1 MPPSLLPTAPSANSS
16 SGKPLNIP
24 QTHAQAL
31 ELHKAGRLA
40 EAERLYAAILA
51 VRPDHFDALHL
62 LGLVKMGQGQL
73 GEALRLIG
81 DAMRARAPTP
91 QIWLNHGIVLNALA
105 RHQEAVDSFDQAIKL
120 KSKFPE
126 AYNNRGVVLATLG
139 RDDEAL
145 ESYAKALAITPNYG
159 EALSNRGNALLKLKR
174 YDEALKNFDRAIAA
188 RPDYADAHY
197 NRGNVFKELGRV
209 DEALA
214 CFDRALVL
222 QPALTAGYINRGVLL
237 ADLGRNDEALASYDK
252 AIALAPGNVEATYN
266 RGHVLERLKRY
277 DEALAA
283 YDQAIAVR
291 PTLAE
296 AFANRGN
303 VLRELKRFPEAL
315 ASYDRAL
322 ELRPDLI
329 EALSNRGMILH
340 ELKRLDEALP
350 SYDRAL
356 ALRPDYID
364 ALNNR
369 AQTYQE
375 LKRFEEA
382 QADFD
387 HVLALAPGHDH
398 GFSGAA
404 SCAINLCDWER
415 RERFAPAVPEHV
427 FGRKSVFSPFIVFGY
442 SDDPALQMQCA
453 KNYIENRIARQPAPL
468 WTGQT
473 WRNEK
478 IRVAYLSADFRTHAT
493 AFLMA
498 ELFERH
504 DKSRFETHAISF
516 STDDQSEMR
525 RRLIAAFSKFH
536 DVRANS
542 DREVAQMM
550 HEMKID
556 IAIDLKGYTQ
566 DARPEIFE
574 YRPAPIQVN
583 YLGYPGSMGSRVMD
597 YIVADKTV
605 APFEHAPFFSEK
617 IVQLPDSYQV
627 NDTHRRVSPNVPTR
641 AQAGLPEQG
650 FVFCSFNNNWK
661 ITPAMFDVWMRLLHQ
676 VEGSVLW
683 LLGDNDGSM
692 RNLKL
697 EAQKRGIDPSRIV
710 FAGRMVPEEHLARHA
725 LADLFLDTLP
735 CNAHTTAS
743 DALWVG
749 LPLLTC
755 EGHAFA
761 GRVAASLLRAVG
773 LPQLVATSLE
783 DYEAR
788 ALKFAREPFQLAIC
802 KRHLLD
808 NRTTLPLFNT
818 ERFAR
823 HIEAAYTTMWE
834 TWQRGEAP
842 QAFAV
847 APIG

>member
-1 MPPSLLPTAPSANSS
+1 MPPSLLPTASSA
-16 SGKPLNIP
+16 KPLNIP

-62 LGLVKMGQGQL
+62 LSLIRMAQGQL
-73 GEALRLIG
+73 AEALRLIG
-81 DAMRARAPTP
+81 EAMRARAPTP
-91 QIWLNHGIVLNALA
+91 QIWLNQGILLNALA

-139 RDDEAL
+139 RDEEAL
-145 ESYAKALAITPNYG
+145 ASYAKALAITPNYS

-174 YDEALKNFDRAIAA
+174 YDEALKNYERAIAA

-197 NRGNVFKELGRV
+197 NRGNVLKELGRF

-214 CFDRALVL
+214 CYDRALAA
-222 QPALTAGYINRGVLL
+222 QPGMTPCFINRGVLL
-237 ADLGRNDEALASYDK
+237 AELGRYDDALASYDQ
-252 AIALAPGNVEATYN
+252 ALVLAPGNVEASYN
-266 RGHVLERLKRY
+266 RGHVLERLNRY

-283 YDQAIAVR
+283 YDQAIAAL

-296 AFANRGN
+296 AYANRGN
-303 VLRELKRFPEAL
+303 TLRELKRFADAL

-340 ELKRLDEALP
+340 ELKRLEDALP

-356 ALRPDYID
+356 QLRPDYID

-387 HVLALAPGHDH
+387 HVLALAPDHDH

-404 SCAINLCDWER
+404 SCAINLCDWVR
-415 RERFAPAVPEHV
+415 RERFAPSVPEHI

-453 KNYIENRIARQPAPL
+453 KNYIENRIPRQPVPL
-468 WTGQT
+468 WTGQK

-516 STDDQSEMR
+516 STDDHSEMR

-542 DREVAQMM
+542 DREVAQLM

-627 NDTHRRVSPNVPTR
+627 NDTHRKVSPNLPTR

-683 LLGDNDGSM
+683 LLGDNDGSI
-692 RNLKL
+692 RNLRL
-697 EAQKRGIDPSRIV
+697 EAQKRGIDASRLV

-749 LPLLTC
+749 LPVLTC

-761 GRVAASLLRAVG
+761 GRVAASLLRAANV
-773 LPQLVATSLE
+773 PELVAANMA
-783 DYEAR
+783 DYEAL
-788 ALKFAREPFQLAIC
+788 ALKLARAPAQLSEL
-802 KRHLLD
+802 KQRLLQ
-808 NRTTLPLFNT
+808 NRMSVPLFDT
-818 ERFAR
+818 ARFTR

>member
-1 MPPSLLPTAPSANSS
+1 MPPSLLPTANPSN
-16 SGKPLNIP
+16 GMPLNIP
-24 QTHAQAL
+24 QTCAQAL

-62 LGLVKMGQGQL
+62 LGLIKLAQGQL
-73 GEALRLIG
+73 AEALRLIG
-81 DAMRARAPTP
+81 AAMKARAPTP
-91 QIWLNHGIVLNALA
+91 QVWLNYGIVLNALS
-105 RHQEAVDSFDQAIKL
+105 RHQDAIDSFDQAIKL
-120 KSKFPE
+120 KSKFAE
-126 AYNNRGVVLATLG
+126 AHNNRGVVLATLG

-145 ESYAKALAITPNYG
+145 ESYSKALAITPNYA

-174 YDEALKNFDRAIAA
+174 YDDALKAFDRAVAV
-188 RPDYADAHY
+188 RPDYADALY
-197 NRGNVFKELGRV
+197 NRGNAFKQLGRF
-209 DEALA
+209 DEALG
-214 CFDRALVL
+214 CYDRALAA
-222 QPALTAGYINRGVLL
+222 QPALVPCYVNRGVLL

-252 AIALAPGNVEATYN
+252 VLTLAPGNVEATYN
-266 RGHVLERLKRY
+266 RGHVLEKLKRY
-277 DEALAA
+277 DEALKA

-291 PTLAE
+291 PNLAE
-296 AFANRGN
+296 AYANRGN
-303 VLRELKRFPEAL
+303 ALRELKRFADAL

-322 ELRPDLI
+322 ELRPDMI

-356 ALRPDYID
+356 AIRPDYVD

-369 AQTYQE
+369 GQTLQE

-387 HVLALAPGHDH
+387 HVLALDPTHDH
-398 GFSGAA
+398 AFSGAA

-415 RERFAPAVPEHV
+415 RERLAPDIAAHV
-427 FGRKSVFSPFIVFGY
+427 ASGQSAFSPFVLFGY
-442 SDDPALQMQCA
+442 SDDPALQLQCA
-453 KNYIENRIARQPAPL
+453 RNYIENRIPRPPQPL
-468 WTGQT
+468 WTGQK
-473 WRNEK
+473 WRNDK

-516 STDDQSEMR
+516 STDDQTEMR
-525 RRLIAAFSKFH
+525 RRLMAAFSHFH
-536 DVRANS
+536 DVRTSS
-542 DREVAQMM
+542 DRLVAQIM
-550 HEMKID
+550 HDLQID
-556 IAIDLKGYTQ
+556 IAVDLKGYTQ
-566 DARPEIFE
+566 DARTEILE
-574 YRPAPIQVN
+574 YRPSPIQVS
-583 YLGYPGSMGSRVMD
+583 YLGYPGTMGSRAMD
-597 YIVADKTV
+597 YIIADKTV
-605 APFEHAPFFSEK
+605 APFEDAPFFSEK

-627 NDTHRRVSPNVPTR
+627 NDTHRKVSPNVPTR
-641 AQAGLPEQG
+641 SAAGLPERG

-692 RNLKL
+692 RNLRL
-697 EAQKRGIDPSRIV
+697 EAQKRGIEPARLV
-710 FAGRMVPEEHLARHA
+710 FADRMLPEEHLARHA

-755 EGHAFA
+755 EGHTFA
-761 GRVAASLLRAVG
+761 GRVAASLLRAARVPE
-773 LPQLVATSLE
+773 LATSSMA
-783 DYEAR
+783 DYEAL
-788 ALKFAREPFQLAIC
+788 ALKLARDPAQLGEL
-802 KRHLLD
+802 KQRLLQ
-808 NRTTLPLFNT
+808 NRNTVPLFDPA
-818 ERFAR
+818 RFAR
-823 HIEAAYTTMWE
+823 HLEAAYTTMWE

-847 APIG
+847 PPID

>member
-1 MPPSLLPTAPSANSS
+1 MLLA
-16 SGKPLNIP
+16 
-24 QTHAQAL
+24 
-31 ELHKAGRLA
+31 
-40 EAERLYAAILA
+40 
-51 VRPDHFDALHL
+51 
-62 LGLVKMGQGQL
+62 
-73 GEALRLIG
+73 
-81 DAMRARAPTP
+81 
-91 QIWLNHGIVLNALA
+91 
-105 RHQEAVDSFDQAIKL
+105 
-120 KSKFPE
+120 
-126 AYNNRGVVLATLG
+126 
-139 RDDEAL
+139 
-145 ESYAKALAITPNYG
+145 
-159 EALSNRGNALLKLKR
+159 
-174 YDEALKNFDRAIAA
+174 
-188 RPDYADAHY
+188 
-197 NRGNVFKELGRV
+197 ELGRS
-209 DEALA
+209 E
-214 CFDRALVL
+214 
-222 QPALTAGYINRGVLL
+222 
-237 ADLGRNDEALASYDK
+237 EALASYEK
-252 AIALAPGNVEATYN
+252 ALTLAPGNVEATYN

-277 DEALAA
+277 DEALAS
-283 YDQAIAVR
+283 YDLAIAAH

-296 AFANRGN
+296 AYANRGN
-303 VLRELKRFPEAL
+303 ALRELKRFPEAL
-315 ASYDRAL
+315 ASYERAL
-322 ELRPDLI
+322 ELRPDLV
-329 EALSNRGMILH
+329 EAHSNRGMILH

-356 ALRPDYID
+356 QLRPDYID

-387 HVLALAPGHDH
+387 RVLALDPGHDH

-415 RERFAPAVPEHV
+415 RDRYAPDVAAHIYN
-427 FGRKSVFSPFIVFGY
+427 RHSAFSPFVLFGY
-442 SDDPALQMQCA
+442 SDDPALQMRCA
-453 KNYIENRIARQPAPL
+453 KNYIENRVPRPPQPL
-468 WTGQT
+468 WTGQK

-478 IRVAYLSADFRTHAT
+478 IKVAYLSADFRTHAT

-516 STDDQSEMR
+516 STDDQSDMR
-525 RRLIAAFSKFH
+525 RRLIAAFSEFH

-542 DREVAQMM
+542 DREVAQHMRDLQ
-550 HEMKID
+550 ID

-566 DARPEIFE
+566 DARSEIFE

-597 YIVADKTV
+597 YIIADKTV

-627 NDTHRRVSPNVPTR
+627 NDTHRKVSSNVPTR
-641 AQAGLPEQG
+641 QQVGLPEQG

-683 LLGDNDGSM
+683 LLGDNNGSI
-692 RNLKL
+692 RNLRL
-697 EAQKRGIDPSRIV
+697 EAGKRGIDASRLV
-710 FAGRMVPEEHLARHA
+710 FADRMVPEEHLARHA

-749 LPLLTC
+749 LPILTC
-755 EGHAFA
+755 EGGAFA

-773 LPQLVATSLE
+773 LPHLVATSLE
-783 DYEAR
+783 EYEAR
-788 ALKFAREPFQLAIC
+788 ALRFAREPLQLALC

-808 NRTTLPLFNT
+808 NRNTLPLFNP
-818 ERFAR
+818 ERFAK

-847 APIG
+847 APIS

>member
-1 MPPSLLPTAPSANSS
+1 MPPSLLPTA
-16 SGKPLNIP
+16 KPLNIP

-40 EAERLYAAILA
+40 EAERLYAAIL
-51 VRPDHFDALHL
+51 VERPDNFDALHL
-62 LGLVKMGQGQL
+62 TGLIKLAQGQPA
-73 GEALRLIG
+73 EALRLMAA
-81 DAMRARAPTP
+81 AMAARAPTP
-91 QIWLNHGIVLNALA
+91 QIWLNHGIALNALN
-105 RHQEAVDSFDQAIKL
+105 RPMEAVASFDQAIKL

-126 AYNNRGVVLATLG
+126 AHNNKGVILANLG
-139 RDDEAL
+139 REEEAL
-145 ESYAKALAITPNYG
+145 EAYAKALAVLPNYV

-174 YDEALKNFDRAIAA
+174 HDEALKAFDRAVAVK
-188 RPDYADAHY
+188 PDYADAHY
-197 NRGNVFKELGRV
+197 NRGNVLKEMGRFE
-209 DEALA
+209 DALA
-214 CFDRALVL
+214 CYDRALVTRPDL
-222 QPALTAGYINRGVLL
+222 AAAYINRGVLL
-237 ADLGRNDEALASYDK
+237 AELGRNAEALTSYDK
-252 AIALAPGNVEATYN
+252 AVAIVPDNIEAVYN
-266 RGHVLERLKRY
+266 RGHVLERLKRHE
-277 DEALAA
+277 EALAA
-283 YDQAIAVR
+283 YDRAIALS
-291 PTLAE
+291 PGLA
-296 AFANRGN
+296 AAHANRGN
-303 VLRELKRFPEAL
+303 TLRELKRFPESL

-322 ELRPDLI
+322 ALQPDMV

-356 ALRPDYID
+356 ELRPDYVD

-375 LKRFEEA
+375 LKRFEDA

-387 HVLALAPGHDH
+387 KVLALNPNHAH

-404 SCAINLCDWER
+404 SCAINLCDWDR
-415 RERFAPAVPEHV
+415 RERYAANITMHV
-427 FGRKSVFSPFIVFGY
+427 AGRKSVFSPFIMFGY
-442 SDDPALQMQCA
+442 SDDPALQLLCA
-453 KNYIENRIARQPAPL
+453 RNYIENRIPFPPQPL
-468 WTGQT
+468 WTGQK

-478 IRVAYLSADFRTHAT
+478 IRIAYVSADFRTHAT

-504 DKSRFETHAISF
+504 DKSRFETYAISF
-516 STDDQSEMR
+516 STDDNSEMR
-525 RRLIAAFSKFH
+525 RRLIAAFDHFH
-536 DVRANS
+536 DVRGKS
-542 DREVAQMM
+542 DRDVARLM
-550 HEMKID
+550 HDLQLD

-574 YRPAPIQVN
+574 YRPSPIQVN
-583 YLGYPGSMGSRVMD
+583 YLGYPGSLGSRQMD
-597 YIVADKTV
+597 YIVADRTV

-627 NDTHRRVSPNVPTR
+627 NDTHRKVSPNVPSR
-641 AQAGLPEQG
+641 AQAGLPEHG

-661 ITPAMFDVWMRLLHQ
+661 ITPDVFDVWMRLLHQ
-676 VEGSVLW
+676 VAGSVLW
-683 LLGDNDGSM
+683 LLGDNEGSE
-692 RNLKL
+692 RNLRK
-697 EAQKRGIDPSRIV
+697 EAQKRGIDPARLV

-755 EGHAFA
+755 EGGTFA
-761 GRVAASLLRAVG
+761 GRVAASLLRAANV
-773 LPQLVATSLE
+773 PELVTTSMA
-783 DYEAR
+783 DYEAV
-788 ALKFAREPFQLAIC
+788 ALRLAQNPAEAAAL
-802 KRHLLD
+802 RQRLLAT
-808 NRTTLPLFNT
+808 RMSVPLFNP

-847 APIG
+847 PPIS

>member
-1 MPPSLLPTAPSANSS
+1 M
-16 SGKPLNIP
+16 
-24 QTHAQAL
+24 QA
-31 ELHKAGRLA
+31 RS
-40 EAERLYAAILA
+40 
-51 VRPDHFDALHL
+51 
-62 LGLVKMGQGQL
+62 
-73 GEALRLIG
+73 
-81 DAMRARAPTP
+81 PTP

-105 RHQEAVDSFDQAIKL
+105 RHQEAIDSFDQAIKL
-120 KSKFPE
+120 KSKFAE
-126 AYNNRGVVLATLG
+126 AHNNRGVVLATLG

-145 ESYAKALAITPNYG
+145 QSYAKALAVTPNYA
-159 EALSNRGNALLKLKR
+159 EALSNRGNVLLKLKR
-174 YDEALKNFDRAIAA
+174 YDEALKNYDRAVAA

-197 NRGNVFKELGRV
+197 NRGNVYKELGRT

-214 CFDRALVL
+214 SYDRALVV
-222 QPALTAGYINRGVLL
+222 QPTLAPCYINRGVLL
-237 ADLGRNDEALASYDK
+237 AELGRNEEALASYDQ
-252 AIALAPGNVEATYN
+252 ALTLAPGNVEATYN

-277 DEALAA
+277 DEALVA
-283 YDQAIAVR
+283 YNQAIAVL

-296 AFANRGN
+296 AYANRGN
-303 VLRELKRFPEAL
+303 ALRELKRFPEAL
-315 ASYDRAL
+315 ASYERAL
-322 ELRPDLI
+322 ELRPDLV
-329 EALSNRGMILH
+329 EAHSNRGMILH

-356 ALRPDYID
+356 QLRPNYID

-375 LKRFEEA
+375 LKRFKEA

-387 HVLALAPGHDH
+387 HVLALDPGHDH

-415 RERFAPAVPEHV
+415 RERYAPDVAAHIHN
-427 FGRKSVFSPFIVFGY
+427 RHSAFSPFVLFGY

-453 KNYIENRIARQPAPL
+453 KNYIENRVPRPPQPL

-473 WRNEK
+473 WRNDK
-478 IRVAYLSADFRTHAT
+478 IKVAYLSADFRTHAT

-504 DKSRFETHAISF
+504 DESRFETHAISF

-525 RRLIAAFSKFH
+525 RRLIAAFSQFH
-536 DVRANS
+536 DVRANN
-542 DREVAQMM
+542 DREVAQLMRDLQ
-550 HEMKID
+550 ID

-566 DARPEIFE
+566 DARSEIFE

-597 YIVADKTV
+597 YIIADKTV
-605 APFEHAPFFSEK
+605 APFEHALFFSEK

-627 NDTHRRVSPNVPTR
+627 NDTHRKVSPNVPMR
-641 AQAGLPEQG
+641 RQVGLPEQG

-683 LLGDNDGSM
+683 LLGDNDGSIC
-692 RNLKL
+692 NLRL
-697 EAQKRGIDPSRIV
+697 EAGKRGIDASRLV

-749 LPLLTC
+749 LPILTC
-755 EGHAFA
+755 EGGAFA
-761 GRVAASLLRAVG
+761 GRVAASLLRGVG
-773 LPQLVATSLE
+773 LPHLVATSLE

-788 ALKFAREPFQLAIC
+788 ALRFAREPLQLALC

-808 NRTTLPLFNT
+808 NRNSLPLFNP

-847 APIG
+847 PPVD